1 MQQDTLIVITGPTGV
16 GKTAT
21 AIEVAR
27 EVGAEIISA
36 DSRQIFR
43 EIPIGTAAPSA
54 EELRQVRHH
63 FRHHFI
69 AIKNLADYYSAAQFE
84 QDALGLLP
92 VLFDRSPRRCAVM
105 CGGSMMYVDAVCRGI
120 DEMPTISPEVRARV
134 KSLAEE
140 CGVEAVVAQLELLDP
155 EYLKIADLCNHKRLL
170 HALEICYQAGRA
182 YTELR
187 TGRAK
192 ERPFRIV
199 KVGLN
204 LPREELFSRIN
215 SRVDAMIE
223 AGLEQEARSV
233 YPLRHLNSLNTVG
246 YKEMFAYFDGT
257 MDYRTAVERIK
268 KNTRVYAKKQIC
280 WYARDPSMTWLEY
293 AKKQICWYARDPSMT
308 WLEPAAD
315 APRRI
320 IELAGV

>member
-27 EVGAEIISA
+27 GVGAEIISA

-63 FRHHFI
+63 FI
-69 AIKNLADYYSAAQFE
+69 AIKNLTDYYSAAQFE
-84 QDALGLLP
+84 QDAMWLLP

-204 LPREELFSRIN
+204 LPREELFLRIN

-280 WYARDPSMTWLEY
+280 WYARDPSMTWLE
-293 AKKQICWYARDPSMT
+293 PT
-308 WLEPAAD
+308 AD

-320 IELAGV
+320 IELAGLYTSKLDFKEVKHIEP

>member
-1 MQQDTLIVITGPTGV
+1 MQGKTLLVIVGPTGV
-16 GKTAT
+16 GKTR
-21 AIEVAR
+21 ISIRLAR
-27 EVGAEIISA
+27 QWAAPIVSA
-36 DSRQIFR
+36 DSRQFYR
-43 EIPIGTAAPSA
+43 ELRIGTAAPTDG
-54 EELRQVRHH
+54 ELQAARHY
-63 FRHHFI
+63 FI
-69 AIKNLADYYSAAQFE
+69 GTHSIHDEYNSGQFE
-84 QDALGLLP
+84 LDVHRLLGELFQAHDLVLL
-92 VLFDRSPRRCAVM
+92 V
-105 CGGSMMYVDAVCRGI
+105 GGSMMYVDAVCRGI

-140 CGVEAVVAQLELLDP
+140 CGIEAVVAQLELLDP
-155 EYLKIADLCNHKRLL
+155 EYLKIADLRNHKRLL

-182 YTELR
+182 YIELR

-280 WYARDPSMTWLEY
+280 WYARDPSMTWLE
-293 AKKQICWYARDPSMT
+293 PT
-308 WLEPAAD
+308 AD

-320 IELAGV
+320 IELAGLYTSKLDFKEVKHIEP